1 MKQPVAN
8 IATVSIALVALF
20 FSAGQLYL
28 QREQNHIA
36 VQPRLNAY
44 PTNEQKLEN
53 LGLHIINNGLGPA
66 FMESMDV
73 IVDGVRIEGD
83 GKFFQ
88 AAAKLGLVPGCLSI
102 SEPRPNDSL
111 KTGEEIS
118 LIGVPKSAPA
128 LQCASTRLRL
138 MSITSGRFD
147 FTLTVKSIYGDR
159 FSYNFKRN
167 IQTPL

>member
-1 MKQPVAN
+1 MKQSTAN
-8 IATVSIALVALF
+8 IATVSVAVVAVL
-20 FSAGQLYL
+20 FSAGQLML

-36 VQPRLNAY
+36 VEPRLNAY

-53 LGLHIINNGLGPA
+53 IGLHIINNGLGPA
-66 FMESMDV
+66 FVESLDV
-73 IVDGVRIEGD
+73 MVDGNRIEGE

-88 AAAKLGLVPGCLSI
+88 AAAKLGLTLDCLSI

-118 LIGVPKSAPA
+118 LIGVPKTAPA
-128 LQCASTRLRL
+128 LKCEPTRLSL
-138 MSITSGRFD
+138 MSITKGRFD
-147 FTLTVKSIYGDR
+147 FTLTVLSIYGDR

-167 IQTPL
+167 IQTSL